1 MSTINVEW
9 IQEAS
14 DWVGRNF
21 APRSRANRVRAEIEQ
36 AGEAP
41 EMVQSRDTLEV
52 LRNDD
57 LSLTN
62 WEFLSSWAKI
72 NIRVTVGNLDRNN
85 EIEGVRTKQ
94 AAGA

>member
-9 IQEAS
+9 MQEAS
-14 DWVGRNF
+14 DWVGRDF
-21 APRSRANRVRAEIEQ
+21 APRSRANRVRTEIEQ

-57 LSLTN
+57 LSLAN
-62 WEFLSSWAKI
+62 LEFVISRQSLP
-72 NIRVTVGNLDRNN
+72 R
-85 EIEGVRTKQ
+85 
-94 AAGA
+94 

>member
-1 MSTINVEW
+1 MR
-9 IQEAS
+9 Q
-14 DWVGRNF
+14 
-21 APRSRANRVRAEIEQ
+21 AE
-36 AGEAP
+36 EAP
-41 EMVQSRDTLEV
+41 EMVQSRDIFEV

-62 WEFLSSWAKI
+62 WEFLSSWAEI

-85 EIEGVRTKQ
+85 EIEGFRTKQ